1 MNNKLISAIAI
12 TKWIV
17 PHRRG
22 VENGDFCIYNLQ
34 TIKID
39 FFSNL
44 AIPSFYSLKRVMPL
58 FAMQNMTCF
67 FFPGKIDIFY
77 YGSNVLEPNVMRLP
91 FHLFPIT
98 ITIRKGKGVFLSEY
112 IR

>member
-17 PHRRG
+17 PDRRG

-39 FFSNL
+39 FFGNL
-44 AIPSFYSLKRVMPL
+44 AIPSFYSLKRVMSF

-67 FFPGKIDIFY
+67 FFPEKLTFFIM
-77 YGSNVLEPNVMRLP
+77 V
-91 FHLFPIT
+91 
-98 ITIRKGKGVFLSEY
+98 
-112 IR
+112 